1 MPAHAEEVKVSKGE
15 SMPEL
20 KRVVLIEPHTGLH
33 FFSYARTPLLGLPIL
48 GEILRRTGLF
58 VRIFCE
64 KLTPVNWSEVA
75 KADLVGISVLTNL
88 APRAYQIAAKVKE
101 IAREARRRIWV
112 VMGGPH
118 VTFMP
123 EEALE
128 HGADFV
134 VRHEG
139 ETVFPMLVECLREGA
154 ESRALGEIPGL
165 SYREGEEVVH
175 NPGRPLVKDLDS
187 LPTPNFSL
195 IEGAERMNVIPVQ
208 TSRGCPHDCE
218 FCSVVRMFGHTIR
231 YRSPEGVVEEL
242 KGIER
247 DFPRRHVFFVDD
259 NFSANPSRALSLL
272 EAMKRA
278 GLRIKWSVQER
289 ISVAK
294 RPEIL
299 RLMRETGCRRLYIG
313 LESLN
318 PAALLEWRKG
328 QSPEEITEG
337 IHQIHREGLAIHGMF
352 VLGADADTPESITDT
367 VCGAIR
373 LKLDTAQFFVLVPPP
388 GTRLF
393 RRLAGEGRI
402 FDRNWAHY
410 DGHHV
415 VFFPKNMSPWRLQA
429 LAIWAYERFYS
440 VARGIAWTARLKF
453 RNAFF
458 AFIGRRVLRA
468 WLKDNRAYLA
478 KLREL

>member
-1 MPAHAEEVKVSKGE
+1 MSK
-15 SMPEL
+15 L
-20 KRVVLIEPHTGLH
+20 KRVVLIEPCAGLH
-33 FFSYARTPLLGLPIL
+33 FFSFVRMPLLGLPIL
-48 GEILRRTGLF
+48 GEILRRMGFF

-64 KLTPVNWSEVA
+64 KLAPIDWSEVA
-75 KADLVGISVLTNL
+75 GADLVGISVLTNL
-88 APRAYQIAAKVKE
+88 APRAYRIAAKVKE
-101 IAREARRRIWV
+101 IAREARRKIWV

-118 VTFMP
+118 ATFMP
-123 EEALE
+123 EEALN

-139 ETVFPMLVECLREGA
+139 ETVFPMLVRYLGEGTKTQSLR
-154 ESRALGEIPGL
+154 EIPGI

-175 NPGRPLVKDLDS
+175 NPGRPLVDDLDA
-187 LPTPNFSL
+187 LPLPNFSL
-195 IEGAERMNVIPVQ
+195 VEGAERMNVVPVQ

-218 FCSVVRMFGHTIR
+218 FCSVVKMFGHKIR
-231 YRSPEGVVEEL
+231 YCSPENVVEEL
-242 KGIER
+242 KRIEK
-247 DFPRRHVFFVDD
+247 DLPHRHVFFVDD
-259 NFSANPSRALSLL
+259 NFSANPARVLSLL
-272 EAMKRA
+272 EAMRRA
-278 GLRIKWSVQER
+278 RLRTKWSVQER

-318 PAALLEWRKG
+318 PAALSEWRKG
-328 QSPEEITEG
+328 QSPEEIKEG
-337 IHQIHREGLAIHGMF
+337 VHRIHREGLAIHGMF
-352 VLGADADTPESITDT
+352 VLGADADTPESILDT
-367 VCGAIR
+367 VRGAIR
-373 LKLDTAQFFVLVPPP
+373 LKLDTAQFFILVPPP

-393 RRLAGEGRI
+393 QKLAEEGRI
-402 FDRNWAHY
+402 FDRDWAHY

-440 VARGIAWTARLKF
+440 VLRGIAWFTRLKF
-453 RNAFF
+453 ENTFF
-458 AFIGRRVLRA
+458 AFVGRRMLKA

-478 KLREL
+478 RLRELSGE